1 MIAKLLIA
9 NRGEIAVRIASTARK
24 MGVRTVAVYS
34 DADRSALHTRVC
46 DESIHIGAAPSSESY
61 LVIDR
66 IIEAMRTSGAN
77 AVHPGYGFLSENA
90 DFAEAVEA
98 EGLIFVG
105 PTSATI
111 RSMGSKA
118 SAKAIM
124 EKAGVPV
131 TPGYQGDDQ
140 SIETFNIEAQRI
152 GYPVLLKASAG
163 GGGKGMRLVNSAHEL
178 NDALDS
184 AKRESLSAFADETL
198 LIEKYVKPA
207 RHVEVQIFGDGQ
219 GEVVHLYDRD
229 CSIQR
234 RHQKIIEEAPAF
246 GLDAKLREG
255 LLEAGVN
262 AGKAVKYRGA
272 GTVEFLYDIKN
283 KAVYFMEMNTRLQVE
298 HPVTEMIT
306 GVDLVEW
313 QLRLASGE
321 GIPSSQQ
328 GIQCAGHSIEAR
340 VYAED
345 TYNDFVPSTGKLES
359 LHLSTKARNDCG
371 VESGQEISPFYD
383 PMITKIVVKQRS
395 RKEAISALL
404 AGLSETRISG
414 VETNLEFLG
423 RVTAGSGFLNGDV
436 STSYIEDHQSVLF
449 NRPQP
454 SNVAWGGAI
463 MHIEDHTFSQSLDP
477 WDRLRGFRLNASSK
491 ISTWLQ
497 FGDEIFLATV
507 SEGGRESSVQIESQ
521 VNALSRKNGDLPFV
535 YREFKFSGI
544 SCGEGK
550 FLITIGGDQNEAT
563 VLSHR
568 GGVKVFV
575 GVENW
580 NFTIPD
586 VLMSVET
593 GNSVE
598 GSLTSPM
605 SGIVTALIAKIGEV
619 RAGEVLL
626 TIEAMKMEHKILVP
640 FDGTLESYR
649 FKVGQQVRE
658 GDLLVDLE

>member
-24 MGVRTVAVYS
+24 MGIRTVAVYS
-34 DADRSALHTRVC
+34 DADQSALHTRIC

-61 LVIDR
+61 LAIDR
-66 IIEAMRTSGAN
+66 ILEAMRTSGAN

-98 EGLIFVG
+98 EGLIFIG

-111 RSMGSKA
+111 KSMGSKA

-140 SIETFNIEAQRI
+140 SIETFKIEAERI

-207 RHVEVQIFGDGQ
+207 RHVEVQIFGDGE

-246 GLDAKLREG
+246 GLDANLREG
-255 LLEAGVN
+255 LLEGGVN

-404 AGLSETRISG
+404 VALSETHISG

-423 RVTAGSGFLNGDV
+423 RITAGSGFLNGDV

-449 NRPQP
+449 ERQQP

-477 WDRLRGFRLNASSK
+477 WGLLRGFRLNASPMV
-491 ISTWLQ
+491 STWLQ
-497 FGDEIFLATV
+497 FGDEIVLATV
-507 SEGGRESSVQIESQ
+507 SEGGRESSVKIESQ
-521 VNALSRKNGDLPFV
+521 VNAVSRKNGDLPIV
-535 YREFKFSGI
+535 YREFKFSGT
-544 SCGEGK
+544 SCGESK
-550 FLITIGGDQNEAT
+550 FSITIGGDQNEAT

-640 FDGTLESYR
+640 FDGTIEAYR